1 MNIQPINSYT
11 QLNTAKNKDLEFNFY
26 GFRTPYQEAMDDL
39 ERKFFI
45 KMEQLEAKF
54 VDKSSKERIIE
65 IDKLWKWKDAT
76 DRAIREKFGIIK
88 KRNIFQ
94 KIFNLK

>member
-88 KRNIFQ
+88 KETFFKKYLI
-94 KIFNLK
+94 